1 MIAGVDQVL
10 RLFPAPV
17 SGVPLRGL
25 YLQDALRPQGAP
37 GRPCV
42 YASFIAS
49 LDGRIA
55 LPRPDAGTRGPPPEI
70 TNPRDWRLFQELAAS
85 ADAVVTSG
93 RYLRDL
99 AAGTVQDTL
108 PVSGRPEF
116 ADLHAWRAARGLVPQ
131 PAVVILTRRLE
142 VPIPGSVLRS
152 GRRVYL
158 ATGVAPDHARA
169 ARLDAAGVRVLTV
182 GNATGVDGRAL
193 VEALA
198 DEGFRTIDMTA
209 GGALLH
215 TLLAAGGLDRLY
227 LTQACRLL
235 GGELFDTLLKG
246 PQLVPPVSFKL
257 HALHYDPARP
267 GGIEQLFLML
277 QREVAASGR

>member
-1 MIAGVDQVL
+1 MTADVDQVL

-25 YLQDALRPQGAP
+25 YLADALRPQGTT

-55 LPRPDAGTRGPPPEI
+55 LPRPDTGTRGPPPAI

-99 AAGTVQDTL
+99 AAGTAQDTL
-108 PVSGRPEF
+108 PVSNRPAF
-116 ADLHAWRAARGLVPQ
+116 ADLHAWRAARGLAPQ
-131 PAVVILTRRLE
+131 PAAVILTRRLD
-142 VPIPGSVLRS
+142 VQIPESVLRS

-158 ATGVAPDHARA
+158 ATGLAPDRAAA
-169 ARLDAAGVRVLTV
+169 ARLAAAGVRVLTV

-198 DEGFRTIDMTA
+198 NEGFRTIDMTA

-215 TLLAAGGLDRLY
+215 TLLAAGRLDRLY

-246 PQLVPPVSFKL
+246 PQLVPPASFKL
-257 HALHYDPARP
+257 QALHYDAARP
-267 GGIEQLFLML
+267 GGVEQLFLML
-277 QREVAASGR
+277 QREAATHGQ